1 MRIQLSKVMLID
13 GHSLAFRAFY
23 AIPPSFCDPTGRPS
37 NLIYGF
43 LMMLFRL
50 VAEEQPDAVAVVF
63 DKAHSFRESLY
74 PAYKAGRQ
82 ALDPAIAE
90 QVERLIPLIEVVDIP
105 IYIAEGYEADDVL
118 ATLTRQIVEKSD
130 AHVLIVSGDR
140 DMFALLS
147 ARVNVLYPT
156 RSIRKAERYTPARL
170 FERWR
175 IRPEQV
181 ADFKALVGDPS
192 DNIPGV
198 RGIGEKTAARLL
210 QHYPTLD
217 AIYAHLDDLTPAL
230 RRKLEAG
237 CDAAWLSLQLARLV
251 DDVPGIVYDFDRP
264 GLLYDPA
271 IVDEHFSAL
280 GSRSV
285 REAIPP
291 PRR

>member
-1 MRIQLSKVMLID
+1 MSPQLSKVMLVD

-23 AIPPSFCDPTGRPS
+23 AIPPSLRDPQGQPI
-37 NLIYGF
+37 NLVYGF

-50 VAEEQPDAVAVVF
+50 LGEEQPDAVAVVF
-63 DKAHSFRESLY
+63 DKAHSFREELY

-82 ALDPAIAE
+82 TIEPAVAE
-90 QVERLIPLIEVVDIP
+90 QVARLMPLLDALDIP

-118 ATLTRQIVEKSD
+118 ATLTRQIVENSE

-140 DMFALLS
+140 DMFALLHT
-147 ARVNVLYPT
+147 RVSLLFPT
-156 RSIRKAERYTPARL
+156 RSIQKAERYTPERL
-170 FERWR
+170 WERWR

-217 AIYAHLDDLTPAL
+217 AIYAHLDDLSPAL

-237 CDAAWLSLQLARLV
+237 RDAARLSLQLARLV

-264 GLLYDPA
+264 GLRYDPA
-271 IVDEHFSAL
+271 GVDECFSTL
-280 GSRSV
+280 GSRSL